1 MFQSRAIYFDA
12 MLDRAL
18 TLDELL
24 CFALYSAN
32 NAMGRLYRP
41 ILAQHGLTY
50 PQYLVLV
57 ALWQRDGQKVNDL
70 GAALN
75 LESNTLTPLLKRM
88 EAAQLVQRRRNSK
101 DERSVIVSLTAQG
114 LALQQEGAGISNC
127 ILAAAGDDAADLI
140 ELRDKIQQLA
150 ARLNSPN

>member
-1 MFQSRAIYFDA
+1 

-41 ILAQHGLTY
+41 ILARHGLTY
-50 PQYLVLV
+50 LQYLVLV

-70 GAALN
+70 GAVLN

-88 EAAQLVQRRRNSK
+88 EASELLQRRRNPE
-101 DERSVIVSLTAQG
+101 DERSVIVSLSDKG
-114 LALQQEGAGISNC
+114 RALEQEAAEISRC
-127 ILAAAGDDAADLI
+127 ILAASGDELADLI

-150 ARLNSPN
+150 TRLNKAG

>member
-1 MFQSRAIYFDA
+1 

-41 ILAQHGLTY
+41 LLAQHGLTY

-57 ALWQRDGQKVNDL
+57 ALWQRDGQKVSDL
-70 GAALN
+70 GADLN

-88 EAAQLVQRRRNSK
+88 ETAELLQRRRNPK
-101 DERSVIVSLTAQG
+101 DERSVVVTLTDKG
-114 LALQQEGAGISNC
+114 RALESEAAEISRC
-127 ILAAAGDDAADLI
+127 ILAASGDEVADLI
-140 ELRDKIQQLA
+140 ELRDRVQELA
-150 ARLNSPN
+150 DRLQRAK

>member
-114 LALQQEGAGISNC
+114 LALQQEAAGISNC

-150 ARLNSPN
+150 ARLNGPD

>member
-1 MFQSRAIYFDA
+1 

-18 TLDELL
+18 HLDELL

-32 NAMGRLYRP
+32 NAMARLYRP
-41 ILAQHGLTY
+41 LLARHGLTY

-88 EAAQLVQRRRNSK
+88 EAAELLQRRRNPE
-101 DERSVIVSLTAQG
+101 DERSVIVSLTDRG
-114 LALQQEGAGISNC
+114 GALQQEAAGISRC
-127 ILAAAGDDAADLI
+127 ILEASGEDMAELI
-140 ELRDKIQQLA
+140 ALRDRIQTLA
-150 ARLNSPN
+150 TRLKASG

>member
-1 MFQSRAIYFDA
+1 
-12 MLDRAL
+12 MLDRFL

-88 EAAQLVQRRRNSK
+88 EAAGLVLRRRNPE
-101 DERSVIVSLTAQG
+101 DERSVVVTLAPKGQ
-114 LALQQEGAGISNC
+114 ALQQEAAGISRC

-150 ARLNSPN
+150 TRLNGPG

>member
-1 MFQSRAIYFDA
+1 MI
-12 MLDRAL
+12 DRAL

-41 ILAQHGLTY
+41 LLARHGLTY

-57 ALWQRDGQKVNDL
+57 ALWQGDAQKVNDL
-70 GAALN
+70 GTALN

-88 EAAQLVQRRRNSK
+88 EAADLVQRRRNPQ
-101 DERSVIVSLTAQG
+101 DERSVIVSLTTKG
-114 LALQQEGAGISNC
+114 RALEAEAAEISRC
-127 ILAAAGDDAADLI
+127 ILQASGDDLADLI
-140 ELRDKIQQLA
+140 ELRTKIQQLA
-150 ARLNSPN
+150 ERLNKVG

>member
-1 MFQSRAIYFDA
+1 MI
-12 MLDRAL
+12 DRAL

-41 ILAQHGLTY
+41 LLARHGLTY

-57 ALWQRDGQKVNDL
+57 ALWQGDAQKVNDL

-88 EAAQLVQRRRNSK
+88 EAADLVQRRRNPQ
-101 DERSVIVSLTAQG
+101 DERSVIVSLTTKG
-114 LALQQEGAGISNC
+114 RALEAEAAEISRC
-127 ILAAAGDDAADLI
+127 ILQASGDDLADLI
-140 ELRDKIQQLA
+140 ELRTKIQQLA
-150 ARLNSPN
+150 ERLN

>member
-1 MFQSRAIYFDA
+1 

-41 ILAQHGLTY
+41 ILAEHGLTY

-57 ALWQRDGQKVNDL
+57 ALWQRDAQKVNDL
-70 GAALN
+70 GAVLN

-88 EAAQLVQRRRNSK
+88 EVAELLSRRRNPE
-101 DERSVIVSLTAQG
+101 DERSVIVSLSTKG
-114 LALQQEGAGISNC
+114 RALEQEAAKISRC
-127 ILAAAGDDAADLI
+127 ILDAAGDEVDDLI
-140 ELRDKIQQLA
+140 ELRSKIQQLA
-150 ARLNSPN
+150 TRLNEAK

>member
-1 MFQSRAIYFDA
+1 

-41 ILAQHGLTY
+41 LLAQHGLTY

-57 ALWQRDGQKVNDL
+57 ALWQRDGQKVSDL
-70 GAALN
+70 GADLN
-75 LESNTLTPLLKRM
+75 LDSNPLTPLLKRM
-88 EAAQLVQRRRNSK
+88 ETAELLQRRRNPK
-101 DERSVIVSLTAQG
+101 DERSVVVTLTDKG
-114 LALQQEGAGISNC
+114 RALESEAAEISRC
-127 ILAAAGDDAADLI
+127 ILAASGDEVADLI
-140 ELRDKIQQLA
+140 ELRDRVQELA
-150 ARLNSPN
+150 DRLQRAK

>member
-1 MFQSRAIYFDA
+1 

-41 ILAQHGLTY
+41 LLAQHGLTY

-57 ALWQRDGQKVNDL
+57 ALWQRDGQKVSDL
-70 GAALN
+70 GADLN

-88 EAAQLVQRRRNSK
+88 ETAELLQRRRNPK
-101 DERSVIVSLTAQG
+101 DERSVVVTLTDKG
-114 LALQQEGAGISNC
+114 RALESEAAEISRC
-127 ILAAAGDDAADLI
+127 ILAASGDEVADLI
-140 ELRDKIQQLA
+140 ELRDRVQELA
-150 ARLNSPN
+150 DRLQRTK

>member
-1 MFQSRAIYFDA
+1 

-70 GAALN
+70 GTALN

-88 EAAQLVQRRRNSK
+88 EAAELVSRRRNIE
-101 DERSVIVSLTAQG
+101 DERSVIVTLAPKGQ
-114 LALQQEGAGISNC
+114 ALQQEAAGISRC
-127 ILAAAGDDAADLI
+127 ILAAAGDDVADLI
-140 ELRDKIQQLA
+140 ELRCKIQELA
-150 ARLNSPN
+150 TRLNASG